1 MSPLLRDVFGLLLRR
16 ARLRQ
21 GRTLADVAQRARVST
36 QYLSEVERG
45 RKEASSEVLAAI
57 CGALDVD
64 LHALLLA
71 AGRELSP
78 AGQVIRLADAR
89 RGRPTPSTGSA
100 RPRGEVRLQ
109 IAA

>member
-1 MSPLLRDVFGLLLRR
+1 MSQLLRDVFGLLLRR

-57 CGALDVD
+57 CGALEVD

-89 RGRPTPSTGSA
+89 RGRPHSTDS
-100 RPRGEVRLQ
+100 RSDVRLQ

>member
-1 MSPLLRDVFGLLLRR
+1 VTQLLRDVFGLLLRR

-21 GRTLADVAQRARVST
+21 GRTLAEVAQRARVST

-64 LHALLLA
+64 LHALLIA

-78 AGQVIRLADAR
+78 VAPVLRLADAR
-89 RGRPTPSTGSA
+89 GA
-100 RPRGEVRLQ
+100 RPRSTGAAGEVRLS